1 MEAVVSGRLPFVYE
15 STGAQTFFTD
25 YRDPDPRA
33 RDVFAFHRPETLRA
47 WASEPSSLRT
57 RLRQMPLEQFQLG
70 FTVAQQF
77 LRSSKP
83 PTAVIA
89 LTDVIAVGALH
100 AAWKAGFSVPRD
112 LSVTGFDDISLA
124 RYTMP
129 ELTTATQPVFE
140 MGKQA
145 ALRLL
150 RRIQKPDLK
159 VRRTLLP
166 IGLVIRGSTAPAR
179 LL

>member
-1 MEAVVSGRLPFVYE
+1 VP
-15 STGAQTFFTD
+15 
-25 YRDPDPRA
+25 
-33 RDVFAFHRPETLRA
+33 
-47 WASEPSSLRT
+47 
-57 RLRQMPLEQFQLG
+57 
-70 FTVAQQF
+70 
-77 LRSSKP
+77 
-83 PTAVIA
+83 IA

-100 AAWKAGFSVPRD
+100 AAWKVGLSLPRD
-112 LSVTGFDDISLA
+112 LSVTGFDDIPLA

-140 MGKQA
+140 VGKQA

-166 IGLVIRGSTAPAR
+166 ISLAIRGSTAPAR

>member
-1 MEAVVSGRLPFVYE
+1 M
-15 STGAQTFFTD
+15 
-25 YRDPDPRA
+25 
-33 RDVFAFHRPETLRA
+33 
-47 WASEPSSLRT
+47 
-57 RLRQMPLEQFQLG
+57 
-70 FTVAQQF
+70 
-77 LRSSKP
+77 
-83 PTAVIA
+83 A
-89 LTDVIAVGALH
+89 LTDVMAVGTLH
-100 AAWKAGFSVPRD
+100 AAWKAGLSLPRD
-112 LSVTGFDDISLA
+112 LSVTGFDDVPLA
-124 RYTMP
+124 RYSMP

-166 IGLVIRGSTAPAR
+166 ISIVIRGSTAPAR